1 MFYDFEEQKP
11 IFTVNYWDFN
21 YVYPHLYAAT
31 DKIIFEHERNRLEK
45 AFSENRDRVQAMVD
59 TAMKRVNGL
68 NGQWS
73 VDILMD
79 ESGTLWLIDM
89 AIAQR
94 SAYWELQ
101 PGKDDRNGE

>member
-1 MFYDFEEQKP
+1 
-11 IFTVNYWDFN
+11 
-21 YVYPHLYAAT
+21 
-31 DKIIFEHERNRLEK
+31 
-45 AFSENRDRVQAMVD
+45 
-59 TAMKRVNGL
+59 MKRVNGL